1 MILLAIGGSLLAL
14 PAAAHPHVFV
24 DARTELVFD
33 QSGKITSVRHIWQ
46 FDAAFSAFA
55 VQGLDKNGDGKLD
68 DDELQPLAKVNV
80 DSLQEYDFFTILTM
94 GKQRQTFVPPKEYW
108 LQFVGG
114 RLTLFYTLPL
124 KQPVAMTGKA
134 TLEIFD
140 PEYFVAF
147 NFPKNVAV
155 KLDGAPKGCTSS
167 IQPPHEL
174 DAQTMAQMAAVPKG
188 EDMPPALIDAAAGLA
203 SLIIV
208 SCK

>member
-1 MILLAIGGSLLAL
+1 MTG
-14 PAAAHPHVFV
+14 
-24 DARTELVFD
+24 
-33 QSGKITSVRHIWQ
+33 VRHIWQ
-46 FDAAFSAFA
+46 FDEAFSAFA

-94 GKQRQTFVPPKEYW
+94 GKQRETFVPPKEYW
-108 LQFVGG
+108 LEFRGA

-124 KQPVAMTGKA
+124 KAPVAMTAKA
-134 TLEIFD
+134 TLEVFD

-147 NFPKNVAV
+147 TFVKDAV
-155 KLDGAPKGCTSS
+155 KLDGAPKGCSGVY
-167 IQPPHEL
+167 QPPHEL
-174 DAQTMAQMAAVPKG
+174 DAQTMATMAAVPKG

-203 SLIIV
+203 NLVTV